1 MAESGV
7 FRYLPFKNE
16 YKNRQQDILL
26 PIMSQTNYMYVLM
39 LSVFS
44 TLIQTRFVS
53 LAPRRCMAHIPRHY
67 PPCARWH
74 IRRLR
79 QSSALPRLEKG
90 CGVRWIECSGRH
102 ILGRWFCRQPV
113 CDPPLKPFWH
123 RGTASGYNLSLIHI

>member
-53 LAPRRCMAHIPRHY
+53 LAPRRYMAHASPDI
-67 PPCARWH
+67 
-74 IRRLR
+74 IRRAHDGISAACANHQHFLALKKVAEYGG
-79 QSSALPRLEKG
+79 SSALVGIYWDDGFAGSQSATHP
-90 CGVRWIECSGRH
+90 
-102 ILGRWFCRQPV
+102 
-113 CDPPLKPFWH
+113 
-123 RGTASGYNLSLIHI
+123 